1 MKKFYVTL
9 CRELVGYCIRAE
21 APSEIALTHYLNKHY
36 GGAWCRVTEQ
46 KPPEEVMGQ
55 VLFLNDEDA
64 EGDKMKEPPDER
76 TAPQTNAGALEHH
89 IRREKQIR
97 NVTRETLNRL
107 AAPLK

>member
-36 GGAWCRVTEQ
+36 GGAWCHVTEQ
-46 KPPEEVMGQ
+46 KPPEEVIGQ
-55 VLFLNDEDA
+55 VLFLNDENA
-64 EGDKMKEPPDER
+64 EGDK
-76 TAPQTNAGALEHH
+76 ALEHH

-97 NVTRETLNRL
+97 SVTRETLNRL